1 MQWKALDQRYRFVV
15 AQNYPSCC
23 LGPDTQGGWLG
34 QPNPAEV
41 GPSCKLHACL
51 PFPKQGAGDTP
62 QVVVTG
68 AGGRTGKLV
77 VKKLLAQP
85 DKFTPIATVRSKSN
99 AGKLTSEGLPESAL
113 VEFDLAAAAAA
124 GSAPADLQAALQ
136 GADALVIATSGVP
149 QIKPLSLIPVI
160 WAKITGKEGVRPEFT
175 WKQGQMPEQVR
186 LQIENFMAELHAELT
201 GYPPCICPLHHKAM
215 CMCMYGFP

>member
-1 MQWKALDQRYRFVV
+1 MRQRQAPPPHTRH
-15 AQNYPSCC
+15 PT
-23 LGPDTQGGWLG
+23 LTHP
-34 QPNPAEV
+34 
-41 GPSCKLHACL
+41 LH
-51 PFPKQGAGDTP
+51 TT

-85 DKFTPIATVRSKSN
+85 DSFTPIATVRSKSSQ
-99 AGKLTSEGLPESAL
+99 KLTGEGLPESAL

-124 GSAPADLQAALQ
+124 GSVPAGLASALQ

-175 WKQGQMPEQVR
+175 WKQGQMPEQVGVD
-186 LQIENFMAELHAELT
+186 FDAVAV
-201 GYPPCICPLHHKAM
+201 CC
-215 CMCMYGFP
+215 

>member
-1 MQWKALDQRYRFVV
+1 M
-15 AQNYPSCC
+15 
-23 LGPDTQGGWLG
+23 
-34 QPNPAEV
+34 
-41 GPSCKLHACL
+41 
-51 PFPKQGAGDTP
+51 
-62 QVVVTG
+62 TG

-124 GSAPADLQAALQ
+124 GSVPADLQAALQ

-186 LQIENFMAELHAELT
+186 LRVGDVMANHCAGFTAHSQYNPVRCIRVVRICMGCLGTYRWHELAGGET
-201 GYPPCICPLHHKAM
+201 AGCRGGSA
-215 CMCMYGFP
+215 GG